1 MTTDGGKT
9 WALNVIPTEA
19 EAGFDVRIPPTVPL
33 DEFEARM
40 KEWTKEEGVHY
51 EFVVKTPQHSVT
63 SVDPAENEWW
73 RVFSE
78 TTQKLG
84 LGIETEIF
92 PAGGHPG
99 VWLLAHQ
106 PDPHPA
112 ARSQRIPLRQGVCRR
127 RADLHVPHRRSR
139 WPLTYRRA
147 SSHHQVGWKLF
158 TVMKKMYALRGGS
171 AR

>member
-40 KEWTKEEGVHY
+40 KEWCDSSPSLPIRHFVFPVSYTCVLGLLTSCVRCVRCVRCRTKEEGVHY

-92 PAGGHPG
+92 PAGAPLHDFFRVSCVSCVCLVCVCGM
-99 VWLLAHQ
+99 LIALKRQQ
-106 PDPHPA
+106 PRTA
-112 ARSQRIPLRQGVCRR
+112 G
-127 RADLHVPHRRSR
+127 
-139 WPLTYRRA
+139 T
-147 SSHHQVGWKLF
+147 
-158 TVMKKMYALRGGS
+158 
-171 AR
+171 